1 MLVSIDR
8 LKPDSTPVRRRLW
21 EADDAS
27 LRASIAE
34 LGVLEPLLVIRLGD
48 DMDETPDFE
57 VKDGNRRL
65 AAARAC
71 GLMALEVA
79 ELPRKREDYTLA
91 AATAANIVRAPL
103 DPVDQWRAIVQLQE
117 RGYDLSNAARCLGL
131 TERHAR
137 QLDKL
142 GRLHPDMLRLME
154 QHGLPP
160 ERTLAAITT
169 APHDIQHRAATDKR
183 IMRISAMTQQPEV
196 NWHEVYLLCQR
207 TRFPRAAAIF
217 DVETAGLHWDQDW
230 FAQPGSAEEWTA
242 GDAPGFLK
250 AQRAAL
256 EAEAAASKGR
266 LVVVEESKT
275 HPGDPV
281 LPKGWRQSYTSP
293 DKPKRGET
301 VFATISSRTGAVV
314 RITATNPAADKAKQK
329 EAEQKAKAKEK
340 AKGKAPAAEAASAIP
355 SAVGTIETPIGGT
368 TDPNDPDEHD
378 TPELGDTSHPGAA
391 PAKPPMTKEGQKL
404 LAGYK
409 TAALRARLRDRTQPI
424 SNDILVPLLVLALH
438 ADNVSIMNYERAD
451 DRDIDRWSGTDLA
464 RRLVTPAGQLQ
475 FDGAELPHIAAE
487 ALARVLS
494 FSEPDGGSYNKRSGP
509 VAEWIAAAIDAQAH
523 MPRLDTAEFLATLA
537 ADKLKNA
544 AVVANVKFTTA
555 TAAKRDLPGKL
566 PSWRPDY
573 THFGAP
579 GPKPAKEG

>member
-27 LRASIAE
+27 LRASITE
-34 LGVLEPLLVIRLGD
+34 LGVLEPLLVVRLGD
-48 DMDETPDFE
+48 DMDEAPDFE

-79 ELPRKREDYTLA
+79 ELPRRREDYTLA

-117 RGYDLSNAARCLGL
+117 RGYDLANAARCLGL

-169 APHDIQHRAATDKR
+169 APHDLQQRAATDKR
-183 IMRISAMTQQPEV
+183 IMRMSAMTQKPEV

-207 TRFPRAAAIF
+207 TRFPREAAIF
-217 DVETAGLHWDQDW
+217 DVESAGLHWEQDW
-230 FAQPGSAEEWTA
+230 FAQPGSAEEWTT

-256 EAEAAASKGR
+256 EAEAATSKGR
-266 LVVVEESKT
+266 LVMVDESKIN
-275 HPGDPV
+275 PGDPA
-281 LPKGWRQSYTSP
+281 LPKGWRQTYSP
-293 DKPKRGET
+293 ADKPKRGET
-301 VFATISSRTGAVV
+301 VFATISSRSGAVV
-314 RITATNPAADKAKQK
+314 RVTATNPAADKAKQK
-329 EAEQKAKAKEK
+329 EAEQKQKAKEK
-340 AKGKAPAAEAASAIP
+340 AKAKPPAAEAASATP
-355 SAVGTIETPIGGT
+355 AAVGTIETPIDGT
-368 TDPNDPDEHD
+368 TEPDDD
-378 TPELGDTSHPGAA
+378 TPELGDTGHPAA
-391 PAKPPMTKEGQKL
+391 TCAKPPMTKEGQKL
-404 LAGYK
+404 LAAYK

-424 SNDILVPLLVLALH
+424 SNDVLVPLLVLALH
-438 ADNVSIMNYERAD
+438 ADNVNITNYERAD

-464 RRLVTPAGQLQ
+464 RRLITPAGQLH
-475 FDGAELPHIAAE
+475 FDGAELPFIAAE

-494 FSEPDGGSYNKRSGP
+494 FSKPDEGSYNKRSGA
-509 VAEWIAAAIDAQAH
+509 VAEWIAAAIDAQKY

>member
-1 MLVSIDR
+1 MLIPIDR

-48 DMDETPDFE
+48 DMDEAPDFE

-79 ELPRKREDYTLA
+79 ELPRRREDYTLA
-91 AATAANIVRAPL
+91 AATAANLVRAPL

-117 RGYDLSNAARCLGL
+117 RGYDLANAARCLGL

-169 APHDIQHRAATDKR
+169 APHDLQQRAATDKR
-183 IMRISAMTQQPEV
+183 IMQKNWKTQEPEV

-207 TRFPRAAAIF
+207 TRFPREAAIF
-217 DVETAGLHWDQDW
+217 DVETAGLHWEQDW
-230 FAQPGSAEEWTA
+230 FAQPGSAEEWTT

-256 EAEAAASKGR
+256 EAEAATSKGK

-275 HPGDPV
+275 NPGDPV
-281 LPKGWRQSYTSP
+281 LPKGWRQTYSP
-293 DKPKRGET
+293 ADKPKRGDT

-329 EAEQKAKAKEK
+329 EAEQKQKAKEK
-340 AKGKAPAAEAASAIP
+340 AKAKPPAADAASATPAAAP
-355 SAVGTIETPIGGT
+355 SDAEHDHNNSRHG
-368 TDPNDPDEHD
+368 DPDED
-378 TPELGDTSHPGAA
+378 DAPELGDTGHPAAA

-404 LAGYK
+404 LATYK

-438 ADNVSIMNYERAD
+438 ARNVEIRGYESAGIYR
-451 DRDIDRWSGTDLA
+451 TDKGEDLV
-464 RRLVTPAGQLQ
+464 RRLVTPDGQLQ
-475 FDGAELPHIAAE
+475 FDGDELPHIAGE
-487 ALARVLS
+487 ALASALH
-494 FSEPDGGSYNKRSGP
+494 FSHPGSTTYVDPGSGD
-509 VAEWIAAAIDAQAH
+509 VAEWIAAAIDAQKH
-523 MPRLDTAEFLATLA
+523 MPRLDTAELLATLA
-537 ADKLKNA
+537 ADQLKDA
-544 AVVANVKFTTA
+544 AAIARVKFTTA
-555 TAAKRDLPGKL
+555 GAAKRDLPGKVDGWT
-566 PSWRPDY
+566 P
-573 THFGAP
+573 TFAHFGAP
-579 GPKPAKEG
+579 GPKPAKEA